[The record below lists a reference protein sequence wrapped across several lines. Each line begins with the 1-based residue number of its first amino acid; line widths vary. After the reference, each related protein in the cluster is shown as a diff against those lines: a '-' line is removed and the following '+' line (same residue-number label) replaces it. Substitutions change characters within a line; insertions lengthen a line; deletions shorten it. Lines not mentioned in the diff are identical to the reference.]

1 LQGRDP
7 NDVLSQDEQQ
17 EDDVLPEPN
26 YDNLSVIADELS
38 LNLDMGKKRRMSHYI
53 MQDNVFFAL

>member
-26 YDNLSVIADELS
+26 YDNLSLIADELS
-38 LNLDMGKKRRMSHYI
+38 LNLDMTKKRRMSHYI
-53 MQDNVFFAL
+53 MQDNVKVFI